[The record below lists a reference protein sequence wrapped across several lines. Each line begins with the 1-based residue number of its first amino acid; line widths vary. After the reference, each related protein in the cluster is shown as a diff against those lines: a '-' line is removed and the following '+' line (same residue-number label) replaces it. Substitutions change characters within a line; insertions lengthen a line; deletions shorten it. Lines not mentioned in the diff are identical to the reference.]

1 MTIDERLENLA
12 ERHAALTQS
21 VELLL
26 IESREMRARQ
36 EAAQEATREARER
49 TDAQI
54 RRIATAIELD
64 AENIRAL
71 ARIAESHERPLSH
84 LEGE

>member
-36 EAAQEATREARER
+36 EATREAHEG